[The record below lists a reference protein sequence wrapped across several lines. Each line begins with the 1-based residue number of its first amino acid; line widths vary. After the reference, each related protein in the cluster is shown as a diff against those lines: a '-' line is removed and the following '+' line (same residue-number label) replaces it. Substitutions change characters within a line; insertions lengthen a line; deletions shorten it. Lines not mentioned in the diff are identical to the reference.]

1 MITEENLSF
10 IIVTFKSDE
19 VIHKCISS
27 INPNFKILVVDNSQ
41 DNELKNNLEKKY
53 KNVKC
58 IVSKKNLGMGAGN
71 NLGFNLIKKDYVFL
85 INPDVFLKKNTLDE
99 IAKATI
105 KVENFSI
112 LAPLLVNKKYPNYKI
127 NNKRYTTESTV
138 HPFMVDSVDGFAMLL
153 NLKRIKKILKLK
165 KFNFFDEKFFLFLE
179 NDDLCKR
186 IINRDEKIYIVPKA
200 RVTHLGA
207 KSVNSKHFIE
217 IEYSRNWHWMW
228 SKYYYNFKHYGF
240 LVAFSK
246 CFPKALSSILKV
258 ILFSIIGN
266 QFKKNIYKNR
276 LMGFINSLLG
286 KKSFYRP
293 KI

>member
-10 IIVTFKSDE
+10 VIVTFKSNK
-19 VIHKCISS
+19 VINKCISS

-58 IVSKKNLGMGAGN
+58 ILSKKNLGMGAGN

-85 INPDVFLKKNTLDE
+85 INPDVILKKNTLDE
-99 IAKATI
+99 ITKAAR

-127 NNKRYTTESTV
+127 NNKSHTRESTV

-186 IINRDEKIYIVPKA
+186 IINRDEKIYIVPKS

-207 KSVNSKHFIE
+207 KSVNSKHFVE

-246 CFPKALSSILKV
+246 CFPKALSSILNV
-258 ILFSIIGN
+258 ILFTIIGN
-266 QFKKNIYKNR
+266 QFKKNVYKNR
-276 LMGFINSLLG
+276 LMGFINSLFG